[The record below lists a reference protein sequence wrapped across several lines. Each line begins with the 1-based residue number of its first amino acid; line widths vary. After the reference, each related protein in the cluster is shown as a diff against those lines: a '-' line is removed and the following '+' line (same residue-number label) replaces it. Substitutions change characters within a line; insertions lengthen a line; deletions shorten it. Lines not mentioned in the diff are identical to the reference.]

1 MKDIKGFIRVA
12 GAIPEVKIADI
23 EHNVEQIYKIA
34 SEADEYGAEVIV
46 FPELSITGYTCAD
59 LFYQSLLLD
68 GVITGLK
75 RICEYSAKVD
85 ISIVVGAPLRCGNRL
100 FNCAVFI
107 SNGKIIGVVPKTY
120 LPNYNE
126 FYEKRWFRSAKR
138 APSSII
144 IGGKAYRFSRNLLF
158 EKNGVRYGIEIC
170 EDMWVPIPPA
180 TMLTAAG
187 ADIILN
193 LSATDEMVGKHD
205 YLVSMLE
212 QHSARCR
219 CGYVYASAGI
229 GESSTD
235 LAFAGNC
242 IILEDGA
249 VLASAERFCMESQ
262 LVVSAIDVEK
272 LRNDRIKFSSYGDCA
287 YEVEDV
293 EILKVE
299 SGDSSAPRKMKKEV
313 KLTLGDLREISPT
326 PFVDERPAYR
336 RVRCREISSIQAWGL
351 AQRLRKIYCR
361 NAVIGISGGLDST
374 LALIVTVQAFDMLK
388 LDRKGILAVTM
399 PGFGTTDRTHNNAW
413 KLMELLGVT
422 PLEIPIN
429 PAVTQHFSDIVHN
442 PEIHDATYEN
452 SQARER
458 TQILMDLANKTGGIV
473 IGTGD
478 LSELALGWCTY
489 NGDHMSMYGVNASI
503 PKTLVK
509 YLVLNYS
516 EESKDPKIREVLI
529 DILETPISPEL
540 LPSSAEGTI
549 EQKTEDLVGP
559 YELHDFFLYYM
570 LRDSFEPEKIYRLAL
585 IAFKDEY
592 DGKEILHWLRVFY
605 RRFFN
610 QQFKRSCMPDGVK
623 VGSVCLSPRG
633 DWRMPSDATAR
644 LWLDSLEHLG

>member
-1 MKDIKGFIRVA
+1 MEDIKGFVRVA

-23 EHNVEQIYKIA
+23 NHNVKEIIEIA
-34 SEADEYGAEVIV
+34 SEAEETGAEVIV

-68 GVITGLK
+68 EVEAGLRK
-75 RICEYSAKVD
+75 ICECTRRLE
-85 ISIVVGAPLRCGNRL
+85 ISIVVGAPLRCGNGL
-100 FNCAVFI
+100 YNCAVFI
-107 SNGKIIGVVPKTY
+107 SGGEIIGIVPKTY

-126 FYEKRWFRSAKR
+126 FYEKRWFRSAKD
-138 APSSII
+138 APSSIFI
-144 IGGKAYRFSRNLLF
+144 DGKSYAFSRNLLF
-158 EKNGVRYGIEIC
+158 EKKGVRYGIEIC
-170 EDMWVPIPPA
+170 EDMWVPVPPA

-193 LSATDEMVGKHD
+193 LSATDEMAGKHD
-205 YLVSMLE
+205 YLVSMLR

-242 IILEDGA
+242 LILEDGA

-272 LRNDRIKFSSYGDCA
+272 LRNDRLRYSSYGDYA
-287 YEVEDV
+287 F
-293 EILKVE
+293 EISDIRTLNVARE
-299 SGDSSAPRKMKKEV
+299 ALVVSDKKKDV
-313 KLTLGDLREISPT
+313 KLSLADLIDVSPT
-326 PFVDERPAYR
+326 PFVDDNAVYR
-336 RVRCREISSIQAWGL
+336 RRRCNEISSIQAWGL
-351 AQRLRKIYCR
+351 AQRLRKINCR

-374 LALIVTVQAFDMLK
+374 LALLVTVKAFDMLK

-413 KLMELLGVT
+413 QLMELLGVT

-429 PAVTQHFSDIVHN
+429 PAVTQHFSDIGHD
-442 PEIHDATYEN
+442 PEVHDATYEN

-458 TQILMDLANKTGGIV
+458 TQILMDLANKTGGLV

-489 NGDHMSMYGVNASI
+489 NGDQMSMYGVNASI

-516 EESKDPKIREVLI
+516 EESSNSKIKEVLI

-540 LPSSAEGTI
+540 LPSSADGSI

-570 LRDSFEPEKIYRLAL
+570 LRDGFEPEKIYRLAR
-585 IAFKDEY
+585 IAFAEEY
-592 DGKEILHWLRVFY
+592 DKDIILHWLKVFY
-605 RRFFN
+605 RRFFS

-633 DWRMPSDATAR
+633 DWRMPSDASAR
-644 LWLDSLEHLG
+644 LWLEAVEHIK